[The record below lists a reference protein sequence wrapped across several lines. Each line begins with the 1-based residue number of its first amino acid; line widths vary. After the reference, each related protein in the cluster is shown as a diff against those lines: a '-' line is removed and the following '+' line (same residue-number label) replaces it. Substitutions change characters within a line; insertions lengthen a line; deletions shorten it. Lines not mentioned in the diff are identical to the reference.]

1 MKVGEIIGSILE
13 LVLKIGV
20 LIFLITLIYK
30 YALVSYD
37 YGYRVFTEAP
47 VSVGEGRIISVEI
60 KEGQSAME
68 IGEMLQQKGLIR
80 DSKIFVL
87 QELLSSHR
95 GEEVPGIYD
104 LSTAMT
110 GEEMIAAICPD
121 PDLAIEET
129 AEKANTAQETAP
141 EEENLE
147 IIGEDESL
155 NEMNVI
161 EGEEVGGEGEGQ

>member
-60 KEGQSAME
+60 KEDQSVME

-80 DSKIFVL
+80 DAKIFVL
-87 QELLSSHR
+87 QERLSAHH
-95 GEEVPGIYD
+95 GDEVPGIYD

-110 GEEMIAAICPD
+110 GEEMIAVICPAAD
-121 PDLAIEET
+121 MIEEPE
-129 AEKANTAQETAP
+129 EKAISDEPIIEAP
-141 EEENLE
+141 EEEELE
-147 IIGEDESL
+147 IIDEDESL
-155 NEMNVI
+155 NELNMI
-161 EGEEVGGEGEGQ
+161 EGDGATEDGE